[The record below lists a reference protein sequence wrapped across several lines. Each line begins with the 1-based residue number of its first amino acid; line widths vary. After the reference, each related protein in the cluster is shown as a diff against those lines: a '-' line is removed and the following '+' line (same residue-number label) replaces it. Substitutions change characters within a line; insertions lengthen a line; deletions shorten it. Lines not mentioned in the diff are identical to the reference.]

1 MTASGLAWEDVL
13 AQVEADV
20 LSTESLLS
28 ARSDQP
34 PAPRELAPAEM
45 MLPASADSPF
55 GSGIGISG
63 PDLPE
68 LSAMPPVPPEL
79 LERVAVLRNR
89 IEALRVEI
97 KAEMINLQ
105 TMTARIEAQRR
116 LAIKN
121 EVMPRFV
128 DRAL

>member
-20 LSTESLLS
+20 LSTESLLTAS
-28 ARSDQP
+28 PARAGD
-34 PAPRELAPAEM
+34 AGLPRELAPAEM
-45 MLPASADSPF
+45 MLPASPGDPL
-55 GSGIGISG
+55 GIGG
-63 PDLPE
+63 PELPE

-79 LERVAVLRNR
+79 LDRIVALRTR

-97 KAEMINLQ
+97 KSEMTHLQ
-105 TMTARIEAQRR
+105 AMTARLEAQRR
-116 LAIKN
+116 LTIKN
-121 EVMPRFV
+121 EVLPRFV